1 MPSDST
7 NPAQTRARI
16 RLRQV
21 ATERPWVW
29 LSLGWQDLMA
39 QKSVGLVY
47 GGALAVLGWVLAW
60 VMLQLG
66 LAWAILPAVAGFF
79 MLAPLAA
86 AGLYEVSRRREQ
98 GLGTTADEAMAA
110 FHRNGGQ
117 IALMGVVLL
126 LINLVWVRI
135 AGLLFALFFG
145 LNFAPSL
152 VELPLRLLQAEAFLP
167 FFIMGTGFGA
177 LLAAGSFAVSVI
189 SIPMLVDRD
198 VSVLEAVSVSLRAV
212 RENPRAMALWGGL
225 IVVFTGLALVPF
237 FLGLVIAM
245 PLIGHASW
253 HAYRDLV
260 EVS

>member
-21 ATERPWVW
+21 ATDRPWVW
-29 LSLGWQDLMA
+29 LTLGWQDLMA

-66 LAWAILPAVAGFF
+66 LAWAILRAVAGFF

-98 GLGTTADEAMAA
+98 GLGTRLDEAMAG

-152 VELPLRLLQAEAFLP
+152 AELPLRMLQSEAFLP
-167 FFIMGTGFGA
+167 FIIIGTGFGA

-198 VSVLEAVSVSLRAV
+198 VSVLEAVSVSLRVV
-212 RENPRAMALWGGL
+212 RENPRAMALWAGL
-225 IVVFTGLALVPF
+225 IVLFTGLALVPF
-237 FLGLVIAM
+237 FLGLVVAM

-260 EVS
+260 EVN

>member
-86 AGLYEVSRRREQ
+86 AGLY
-98 GLGTTADEAMAA
+98 
-110 FHRNGGQ
+110 
-117 IALMGVVLL
+117 
-126 LINLVWVRI
+126 
-135 AGLLFALFFG
+135 
-145 LNFAPSL
+145 
-152 VELPLRLLQAEAFLP
+152 
-167 FFIMGTGFGA
+167 
-177 LLAAGSFAVSVI
+177 
-189 SIPMLVDRD
+189 
-198 VSVLEAVSVSLRAV
+198 
-212 RENPRAMALWGGL
+212 
-225 IVVFTGLALVPF
+225 
-237 FLGLVIAM
+237 
-245 PLIGHASW
+245 
-253 HAYRDLV
+253 
-260 EVS
+260 

>member
-21 ATERPWVW
+21 ATDRPWVW
-29 LSLGWQDLMA
+29 LTLGWQDLMA

-98 GLGTTADEAMAA
+98 GLDTGLDEAMAG

-117 IALMGVVLL
+117 IALIGVVLL

-152 VELPLRLLQAEAFLP
+152 AELPLRMLQSEAFLP
-167 FFIMGTGFGA
+167 FIIIGTGFGA

-198 VSVLEAVSVSLRAV
+198 VSVLEAVSVSLRVV
-212 RENPRAMALWGGL
+212 RENPRAMALWAGL
-225 IVVFTGLALVPF
+225 IVLFTGLALVPF
-237 FLGLVIAM
+237 FLGLVVAM